1 MASWTLK
8 KSMNLKKNLCK
19 DKMNNHPFAGCSE
32 KSWNGSN
39 QQKEHQRI
47 LFEIAGVK
55 CDTFSINLLLSRE
68 LSFSYL
74 NVVTR
79 YWLGFLPASR
89 DTVHQQ
95 RDKVITDCVSY
106 ANVME

>member
-1 MASWTLK
+1 MWKA
-8 KSMNLKKNLCK
+8 NLLQ
-19 DKMNNHPFAGCSE
+19 DVCSLRYE
-32 KSWNGSN
+32 KSWNGSH
-39 QQKEHQRI
+39 QQKEQQRI

-79 YWLGFLPASR
+79 YWLGFPLTS
-89 DTVHQQ
+89 QQ
-95 RDKVITDCVSY
+95 RHYEAAKG
-106 ANVME
+106 